1 MSRAAN
7 LRSDITKANAVAR
20 NRRGCEKNARTQI
33 PGGIRATVH
42 VETSCLTWTII
53 NAVISAAIEF
63 VAVVAVAV
71 ADDIVVD
78 GIATVDV
85 ADVDNQH
92 MYTTIHARNRGIHK
106 LVMLLVMLLILL
118 QPLRLLMLTK
128 W

>member
-7 LRSDITKANAVAR
+7 LRSDTTKADAVAR

-42 VETSCLTWTII
+42 VETRCLAWTII
-53 NAVISAAIEF
+53 IAVISAAIEF

-71 ADDIVVD
+71 AHDIVVD

-85 ADVDNQH
+85 ADADAVAAAVK
-92 MYTTIHARNRGIHK
+92 YTPERSTHVHYHTCT
-106 LVMLLVMLLILL
+106 
-118 QPLRLLMLTK
+118 QPWHT
-128 W
+128 